1 MKQQSHPGEAGQI
14 AASLLKFSLPLILS
28 GILQQLYNW
37 VDAFVVGNIN
47 GELALAAVCAT
58 SSVVNFYVTAVT
70 GFTLGLSI
78 LFAQKFGSGDTGPIP
93 RLLST
98 FSVVLGAVFAALAA
112 AGSLMTT
119 PILRLM
125 NTTPDTM
132 ALAEAYLRI
141 VLLGVPFLAV
151 YNVYAAALRGIG
163 DSRAPFLSILV
174 SSAVNIVLDILL
186 VAAAG
191 WGVAGAA
198 AATVASQIAMA
209 GFLVFYGGRRYTLLR
224 FPRGGGVVDREVLTR
239 GLRFG
244 IPPMV
249 QSSISSFG
257 GLILQN
263 FMNGFGTQTVAA
275 ITTAY
280 RIDSIVILPMVNLAS
295 GISTM
300 VAQSFGA
307 GDERRGRSIFKVG
320 TGMMVVVA
328 LALTALVIPAGA
340 PLISLFG
347 VEPAAVEIGRIFF
360 RQLAVFYVVYGLSN
374 AVRGYLEGMGDVLYS
389 SVTGVLSL
397 LSRIIASYAMVGTL
411 GRGTIAYA
419 EALSW
424 GVLLMLYLLRA
435 VWRGRGT

>member
-1 MKQQSHPGEAGQI
+1 
-14 AASLLKFSLPLILS
+14 
-28 GILQQLYNW
+28 
-37 VDAFVVGNIN
+37 
-47 GELALAAVCAT
+47 
-58 SSVVNFYVTAVT
+58 
-70 GFTLGLSI
+70 
-78 LFAQKFGSGDTGPIP
+78 
-93 RLLST
+93 
-98 FSVVLGAVFAALAA
+98 
-112 AGSLMTT
+112 
-119 PILRLM
+119 
-125 NTTPDTM
+125 
-132 ALAEAYLRI
+132 
-141 VLLGVPFLAV
+141 
-151 YNVYAAALRGIG
+151 
-163 DSRAPFLSILV
+163 
-174 SSAVNIVLDILL
+174 
-186 VAAAG
+186 
-191 WGVAGAA
+191 
-198 AATVASQIAMA
+198 MA

-244 IPPMV
+244 ILPMV

-263 FMNGFGTQTVAA
+263 FMNGFATQTVAA

-280 RIDSIVILPMVNLAS
+280 RIDSIIILPMVNLAS

-300 VAQSFGA
+300 VAQSFGV

-320 TGMMVVVA
+320 TGMMVVVS
-328 LALTALVIPAGA
+328 LALTAIVIPAGA

-347 VEPAAVEIGRIFF
+347 VEPAVEIGRIFF

-411 GRGTIAYA
+411 GRGSIAYA

>member
-1 MKQQSHPGEAGQI
+1 
-14 AASLLKFSLPLILS
+14 
-28 GILQQLYNW
+28 
-37 VDAFVVGNIN
+37 
-47 GELALAAVCAT
+47 
-58 SSVVNFYVTAVT
+58 
-70 GFTLGLSI
+70 
-78 LFAQKFGSGDTGPIP
+78 
-93 RLLST
+93 
-98 FSVVLGAVFAALAA
+98 
-112 AGSLMTT
+112 
-119 PILRLM
+119 
-125 NTTPDTM
+125 
-132 ALAEAYLRI
+132 
-141 VLLGVPFLAV
+141 
-151 YNVYAAALRGIG
+151 
-163 DSRAPFLSILV
+163 
-174 SSAVNIVLDILL
+174 
-186 VAAAG
+186 
-191 WGVAGAA
+191 
-198 AATVASQIAMA
+198 MA

-224 FPRGGGVVDREVLTR
+224 FPHGGGVVDREVLTR

-244 IPPMV
+244 ILPMV

-263 FMNGFGTQTVAA
+263 FMNGFATQTVAA

-280 RIDSIVILPMVNLAS
+280 RIDSIIILPMVNLAS

-300 VAQSFGA
+300 VAQSFGV

-320 TGMMVVVA
+320 TGMMVVVS
-328 LALTALVIPAGA
+328 LALTAIVIPAGA

-411 GRGTIAYA
+411 GRGSIAYA

>member
-58 SSVVNFYVTAVT
+58 STVVNFYVTAVT